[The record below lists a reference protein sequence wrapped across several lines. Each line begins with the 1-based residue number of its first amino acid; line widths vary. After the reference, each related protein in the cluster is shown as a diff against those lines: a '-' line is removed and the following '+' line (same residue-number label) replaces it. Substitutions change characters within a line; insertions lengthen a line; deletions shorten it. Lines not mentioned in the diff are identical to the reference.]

1 MYYDINVFFW
11 YKSVFVVE
19 LLAAEALLVLFLPK
33 RKGIGWRIPV
43 AVLCCEAFALALP
56 VTDNPL
62 LATVLFLAIFGFSL
76 GAIRFCFDTDWR
88 TIIFCGIAGYTIQHM
103 ANQCFDL
110 FLFATGIVGR
120 DKPVTPNVGSGQL
133 AWLPVFTYGSGQGS
147 VGGNIFVF
155 MFYAGIYLIVYYLA
169 CRCLM
174 PFVKQQKAIAVR
186 SPMLLAMVGVIVLFD
201 VFFSAIVTYHSQGN
215 LDRGY
220 IIMLDVYNI
229 ACCMFSLFLQFNT
242 VLVRKLEKEL
252 DIVNRM
258 WEQRK
263 VQYDITKENIDL
275 INIKCHDLKHQIR
288 NIARKE
294 AIPVD
299 TIHEIESVI
308 SVYDS
313 NVKTGND
320 ALDVILTEKRL
331 IANYKQ
337 IELSCIADGKLLV
350 FMNESDIYSL
360 FGNLLDNAMEA
371 VSKLHEENRVVG
383 LSVKRVNQMVFV
395 NVYNCF
401 EGNIVFRN
409 GLPITTKGNSDN
421 HGYGLKS
428 VELLAAK
435 YGGKMNIKAEDGV
448 FSVSILF
455 SGINQNDEAT
465 E

>member
-1 MYYDINVFFW
+1 MDIEMPLMDGLTVA
-11 YKSVFVVE
+11 KRLRELDEFVV
-19 LLAAEALLVLFLPK
+19 L
-33 RKGIGWRIPV
+33 
-43 AVLCCEAFALALP
+43 
-56 VTDNPL
+56 
-62 LATVLFLAIFGFSL
+62 
-76 GAIRFCFDTDWR
+76 
-88 TIIFCGIAGYTIQHM
+88 
-103 ANQCFDL
+103 
-110 FLFATGIVGR
+110 
-120 DKPVTPNVGSGQL
+120 
-133 AWLPVFTYGSGQGS
+133 
-147 VGGNIFVF
+147 IFV
-155 MFYAGIYLIVYYLA
+155 
-169 CRCLM
+169 
-174 PFVKQQKAIAVR
+174 
-186 SPMLLAMVGVIVLFD
+186 
-201 VFFSAIVTYHSQGN
+201 T
-215 LDRGY
+215 
-220 IIMLDVYNI
+220 NI
-229 ACCMFSLFLQFNT
+229 A
-242 VLVRKLEKEL
+242 
-252 DIVNRM
+252 
-258 WEQRK
+258 
-263 VQYDITKENIDL
+263 QYDITKENIDL

-465 E
+465 EWE

>member
-33 RKGIGWRIPV
+33 RKGIAWRMPV
-43 AVLCCEAFALALP
+43 AVVCCE
-56 VTDNPL
+56 
-62 LATVLFLAIFGFSL
+62 IL

-120 DKPVTPNVGSGQL
+120 DKLTMPNAGSGQL
-133 AWLPVFTYGSGQGS
+133 TWLPVFTYGSGQGS

-174 PFVKQQKAIAVR
+174 PFVKNQEAIAVR

-229 ACCMFSLFLQFNT
+229 ACCVFSLFLQFNT

-299 TIHEIESVI
+299 TIHEIEGVI

-337 IELSCIADGKLLV
+337 IKLSCIADGKLLS
-350 FMNESDIYSL
+350 FMSET

-409 GLPITTKGNSDN
+409 GLPITTKGDNDN

-455 SGINQNDEAT
+455 SGINSTFA
-465 E
+465 